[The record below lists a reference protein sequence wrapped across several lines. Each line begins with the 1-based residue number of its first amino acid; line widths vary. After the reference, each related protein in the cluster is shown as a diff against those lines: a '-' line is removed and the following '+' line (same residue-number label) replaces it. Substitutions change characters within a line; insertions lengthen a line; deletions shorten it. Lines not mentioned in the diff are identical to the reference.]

1 MADELIQEDMPLEE
15 RREQFHSRL
24 ADLKK
29 IIEDEI
35 NKLSIDSFCDA
46 PDFELATRCT
56 DALINYFD
64 SKFN

>member
-1 MADELIQEDMPLEE
+1 MVEELVQKDIPLEE
-15 RREQFHSRL
+15 RREQFYSRL
-24 ADLKK
+24 ADFKK

-46 PDFELATRCT
+46 PDFELAKKCT
-56 DALINYFD
+56 DVLINYFD